1 MGANSRLGA
10 YSNKYGNNY
19 NYRYKI
25 HKNLNNALNQN
36 VTVTKQTRFA
46 SLAMF
51 IIDNLCLLKQ

>member
-1 MGANSRLGA
+1 MPPRDFTSGRNPCRGD
-10 YSNKYGNNY
+10 Y
-19 NYRYKI
+19 NYRYKML
-25 HKNLNNALNQN
+25 KNLNNVLNQN